1 MNCSSHRLGA
11 HPGQTSRLAF
21 MGLIH
26 LQTECIISENF
37 LSPFSPPLPLPRK
50 TYSFG
55 GNGFINVFKNHSDL
69 LGNLDYH
76 KRVAER
82 MQTKRRALK
91 TLLLQQFGVEKGPMM
106 DGTWFSAER
115 FCSFYSCQWLMYF
128 IFCFLYCHLSS
139 RPQARGMSLGTHSS
153 HPPWEDFSQLF
164 CN

>member
-1 MNCSSHRLGA
+1 MVSS
-11 HPGQTSRLAF
+11 TSL
-21 MGLIH
+21 
-26 LQTECIISENF
+26 
-37 LSPFSPPLPLPRK
+37 
-50 TYSFG
+50 
-55 GNGFINVFKNHSDL
+55 KNHSDL